1 MRTAGM
7 NHIIWD
13 DNIMSLTVIARN
25 IRLLTDKSES
35 MNYSKESKGAHIC
48 AGSTV
53 CRIGDDRLGLL
64 AIQGRFLGV
73 GRTDLLNVIPFSLLW
88 SRSRKNRR

>member
-1 MRTAGM
+1 MRTVGM

-13 DNIMSLTVIARN
+13 DNIMSLAVIARN

-35 MNYSKESKGAHIC
+35 MNYSKELKGAHISNSC

-53 CRIGDDRLGLL
+53 CRISDDRLRMG
-64 AIQGRFLGV
+64 A
-73 GRTDLLNVIPFSLLW
+73 LW
-88 SRSRKNRR
+88 IGG